1 MYITL
6 GLTPRP
12 SSAPDI
18 KRIKLRRYN
27 TYYFR
32 NNDLNGGRNLGKISL
47 SLGG

>member
-6 GLTPRP
+6 GLTPPP

-18 KRIKLRRYN
+18 KRIKLGRYN
-27 TYYFR
+27 AYYFR